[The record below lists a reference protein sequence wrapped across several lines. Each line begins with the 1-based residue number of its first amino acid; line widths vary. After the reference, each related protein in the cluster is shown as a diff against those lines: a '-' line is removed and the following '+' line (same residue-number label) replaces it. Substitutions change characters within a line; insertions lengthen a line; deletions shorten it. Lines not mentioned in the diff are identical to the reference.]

1 MNRSILA
8 PLALGL
14 LAVLAAPAQAAPLL
28 WTFDNVAFN
37 DGGSLTG
44 SFVYDFST
52 LTVSSVNVQ
61 STTGSAFGGTS
72 YTGGINLFASGGG
85 LLLTTDQ
92 VPPANDLAGEN
103 VLGLILVFPFAG
115 TFGAGNFNESVCPL
129 AGPCVQGTLTTL
141 RTVTS
146 GNIVGSVV
154 PVPAA
159 LPLLVS
165 GFAAL
170 VALRRRA
177 AA

>member
-1 MNRSILA
+1 MHRSILA

-14 LAVLAAPAQAAPLL
+14 LAALAAPAQAAPLL

-44 SFVYDFST
+44 SFVYDYT
-52 LTVSSVNVQ
+52 AQTISSVNVQ
-61 STTGSAFGGTS
+61 STAGSAFGGTS
-72 YTGGINLFASGGG
+72 YTAGINVLTGA

-103 VLGLILVFPFAG
+103 ILGLILVLPFAG
-115 TFGAGNFNESVCPL
+115 SNGLGSFNESVCPL
-129 AGPCVQGTLTTL
+129 VGACAESTLTTL
-141 RTVTS
+141 RTTLP
-146 GNIVGSVV
+146 GGTIVGSVV

-177 AA
+177 G